1 MSDLLNWLLVFLRA
15 GALLAIF
22 PVFSANNIPAT
33 IRVALAGLV
42 SFLVAP
48 LVPVTALATVDFWG
62 VLGLMVVEVGVGLLL
77 GFASRMIFYA
87 LEVAGGLMATEIGLM
102 IPAGINPLT
111 TSPTSEMSTILQY
124 MGAMLFLTMNLHHG
138 LLLAFQKSYQFLPIG
153 GGHLHESLLLD
164 VVGAHQP
171 SFPVRGAD
179 VGARARRDIRH
190 HVDLCRAGP
199 RGAADECLLRKLF
212 GAVAG
217 RDDRLRPHLPAHGPA
232 HRQLSPAAPG
242 GRVAR
247 GPTDGGEMK
256 CQMTNSEGRT
266 QAALPAGIRHSSFAT
281 RNSPH
286 G

>member
-62 VLGLMVVEVGVGLLL
+62 VIGLMVVEVGVGLLL

-164 VVGAHQP
+164 VVGRTSHLFLFAVRMSAPVLAVTFVITLIFAVLGRAVPQMNVFSE
-171 SFPVRGAD
+171 SFSVRLLAGMIVFGLTCQLMAQHIANYLQRLPED
-179 VGARARRDIRH
+179 V
-190 HVDLCRAGP
+190 L
-199 RGAADECLLRKLF
+199 
-212 GAVAG
+212 
-217 RDDRLRPHLPAHGPA
+217 
-232 HRQLSPAAPG
+232 
-242 GRVAR
+242 RVAQLMGVR
-247 GPTDGGEMK
+247 
-256 CQMTNSEGRT
+256 
-266 QAALPAGIRHSSFAT
+266 
-281 RNSPH
+281 
-286 G
+286 